1 MHLLL
6 TTKMHLQLLALQK
19 NNLMIGSMKI
29 QISLK
34 IVTKPSKLFRKELKM
49 EKILMISQKKSYR
62 KSKSNRR
69 TLSLT
74 DILKIRDRS
83 KMNSLCQSLAMKVR
97 MRRNKTKNL
106 KRKKKSKEMKRKL
119 NSKIRKLKLKK
130 KISHLVTLM
139 NQMMMMP
146 RKNYLQS
153 RVVTIHQVLSLQKQ
167 IISWCLHRI
176 IQLKV
181 FLD

>member
-1 MHLLL
+1 
-6 TTKMHLQLLALQK
+6 
-19 NNLMIGSMKI
+19 
-29 QISLK
+29 
-34 IVTKPSKLFRKELKM
+34 
-49 EKILMISQKKSYR
+49 MISQKKSYR

-83 KMNSLCQSLAMKVR
+83 KMNSLCQSLAMKVSL
-97 MRRNKTKNL
+97 RRNKTKEKMVEL
-106 KRKKKSKEMKRKL
+106 YSKMW
-119 NSKIRKLKLKK
+119 KLKLKK
-130 KISHLVTLM
+130 RISHLVTLM

-153 RVVTIHQVLSLQKQ
+153 RVVTIHQVSSSQKL

-176 IQLKV
+176 IQLKN
-181 FLD
+181 FLDWQIELKQLNKSSSVPRLFS